1 MKTSTTTRQGGFTLV
16 EMMMALVSATI
27 ILAAVVAS
35 GVSLQKSFA
44 AVEKYST
51 NENDQLRVL
60 DYIAMDCRRAIR
72 ATVNGTTTPAVVNGS
87 WTGGT
92 VVNGVMTGSTWT
104 LSSSSPQTLLLSL
117 PVYYSSSAGAVNPP
131 SLSTGS
137 LTYGTGSVSVAYY
150 QSGNN
155 FNREV
160 VIMDA
165 SGTVTSDTT
174 TAIATNVSSFTVT
187 PLDNTATDGTVSCNI
202 MFFPTFSH
210 MPGNG
215 TWRSGVTNPDTAPAS
230 SIGSDGDWYV
240 INTTATNQ
248 STVGNVYCRA
258 GGNYSL
264 VQNVKATVLY
274 CNTFLR
280 NASGR

>member
-1 MKTSTTTRQGGFTLV
+1 MKTSTTNLKSGFTLV
-16 EMMMALVSATI
+16 EMMMALTSSTI

-35 GVSLQKSFA
+35 SVSLQKSYA

-72 ATVNGTTTPAVVNGS
+72 ATVNGTVTPAVVNGS
-87 WTGGT
+87 WVAG
-92 VVNGVMTGSTWT
+92 TWT
-104 LSSSSPQTLLLSL
+104 VSSSSPQTLLLSL

-131 SLSTGS
+131 SLTTGS
-137 LTYGTGSVSVAYY
+137 VTYGSGNVSVAYY

-155 FNREV
+155 FYREV
-160 VIMDA
+160 VIQDA
-165 SGTVTSDTT
+165 SGTVTSDTA

-187 PLDNTATDGTVSCNI
+187 PLNNTATDGTVGCNI

-215 TWRSGVTNPDTAPAS
+215 SWRSGLANPDTSPS
-230 SIGSDGDWYV
+230 DSVGNDGDWYV

-248 STVGNVYCRA
+248 STVGNVYCRSS
-258 GGNYSL
+258 GHYSL